1 MAFLSTTPFVK
12 EELAVEYYGA
22 GDLENTRDRIT
33 ITVVYACDVD
43 GQDGETIPAT
53 RDTTIET
60 PGTTCAKQ
68 RVSVGPGYSDLNGLC
83 TIIYEA
89 TTPWVLVT

>member
-22 GDLENTRDRIT
+22 GDLENTRNRIT
-33 ITVVYACDVD
+33 ITVVYACDAA
-43 GQDGETIPAT
+43 GQDGETIPTA
-53 RDTTIET
+53 RDTTIVSA
-60 PGTTCAKQ
+60 GTTCALQ
-68 RVSVGPGYSDLNGLC
+68 RVSIGPGYDDLLGLC

-89 TTPWVLVT
+89 TTAWVLAS

>member
-22 GDLENTRDRIT
+22 GDLENTRNRIT
-33 ITVVYACDVD
+33 ITVQYACDPGGHD
-43 GQDGETIPAT
+43 DETIPTT
-53 RDTTIET
+53 RDTTYQT
-60 PGTTCAKQ
+60 PGTTCKIQ
-68 RVSVGPGYSDLNGLC
+68 RISVGPGYDDLNGLC

-89 TTPWVLVT
+89 TTAWTLVS

>member
-33 ITVVYACDVD
+33 ITVQYACDAD
-43 GQDGETIPAT
+43 GHATETIPAT
-53 RDTTIET
+53 RDTTYQT
-60 PGTTCAKQ
+60 PGTTCKKQ
-68 RVSVGPGYSDLNGLC
+68 RVSVGPGYDDLMGLC

-89 TTPWVLVT
+89 TTAWALVT